1 MMRFTLGLLAAS
13 ATALQLPRRPFQ
25 RRCTQCAPARPRLD
39 VGPRA
44 WGSGSQRAGVPPRDV
59 ARHAW
64 GGGGWGGFPPPR
76 PPGGG
81 FNLGAL
87 LPIALIIAF
96 PGFFFG
102 LFNTFFLA
110 ALILPPLLSFGFNF
124 WKERNVIE
132 APCPQ
137 CGQLAAG
144 LKGQGFTQCFVCG
157 SQLSLRGDE
166 WRLRSKYED
175 GPQAG
180 GSKYGKVDNGVID
193 VESDEVIDV

>member
-1 MMRFTLGLLAAS
+1 MMMMMMRFGSLAETTRFIDAGRLGLE
-13 ATALQLPRRPFQ
+13 PGRPTT
-25 RRCTQCAPARPRLD
+25 RAR
-39 VGPRA
+39 
-44 WGSGSQRAGVPPRDV
+44 
-59 ARHAW
+59 
-64 GGGGWGGFPPPR
+64 
-76 PPGGG
+76 
-81 FNLGAL
+81 
-87 LPIALIIAF
+87 IALIIAF

-193 VESDEVIDV
+193 IESDEVIDV

>member
-1 MMRFTLGLLAAS
+1 MVHFTLGLLAAS

-25 RRCTQCAPARPRLD
+25 RRCAQCTPARPLHLR
-39 VGPRA
+39 
-44 WGSGSQRAGVPPRDV
+44 QRATPRDV

-64 GGGGWGGFPPPR
+64 G
-76 PPGGG
+76 GGG

-193 VESDEVIDV
+193 IESDEVIDV

>member
-1 MMRFTLGLLAAS
+1 MTR
-13 ATALQLPRRPFQ
+13 
-25 RRCTQCAPARPRLD
+25 
-39 VGPRA
+39 
-44 WGSGSQRAGVPPRDV
+44 
-59 ARHAW
+59 
-64 GGGGWGGFPPPR
+64 GGFPPPR

-81 FNLGAL
+81 VNLGAL
-87 LPIALIIAF
+87 LPIALVIAF

-124 WKERNVIE
+124 WKERNVVDSAGITRRHQCRVDGVGADDGLELISAQVIE

>member
-1 MMRFTLGLLAAS
+1 MHLPVLLLAAC
-13 ATALQLPRRPFQ
+13 ATALQIPRRPFQ
-25 RRCTQCAPARPRLD
+25 RRCAQCTPARPLHL
-39 VGPRA
+39 G
-44 WGSGSQRAGVPPRDV
+44 QRAGVSRDV

-64 GGGGWGGFPPPR
+64 GGGGRGGFPPPR

-81 FNLGAL
+81 VNLGAL

-193 VESDEVIDV
+193 IESDEVIDV

>member
-1 MMRFTLGLLAAS
+1 MHLPVLLLAAC
-13 ATALQLPRRPFQ
+13 ATALQIPRRPFQ
-25 RRCTQCAPARPRLD
+25 RRCAQCAPARPPHL
-39 VGPRA
+39 G
-44 WGSGSQRAGVPPRDV
+44 QRAGVPPRDV
-59 ARHAW
+59 ARHMTR
-64 GGGGWGGFPPPR
+64 GGFPPPR

-87 LPIALIIAF
+87 LPIALVIAF

>member
-1 MMRFTLGLLAAS
+1 MVYLPLGLLLAAS

-25 RRCTQCAPARPRLD
+25 RRCAQCAPARPRLD
-39 VGPRA
+39 VGQRA
-44 WGSGSQRAGVPPRDV
+44 CGGSGQRAGVPRDV

-64 GGGGWGGFPPPR
+64 G
-76 PPGGG
+76 GGG

-193 VESDEVIDV
+193 IESDEVIDV

>member
-1 MMRFTLGLLAAS
+1 M
-13 ATALQLPRRPFQ
+13 
-25 RRCTQCAPARPRLD
+25 
-39 VGPRA
+39 
-44 WGSGSQRAGVPPRDV
+44 
-59 ARHAW
+59 
-64 GGGGWGGFPPPR
+64 

-193 VESDEVIDV
+193 VEVRRRHRRCPAKVGLHGVALSAWGETPGDAAGLMMRASADGLAPSCFGLAVRPDAVSKSSHPGARPRA

>member
-1 MMRFTLGLLAAS
+1 
-13 ATALQLPRRPFQ
+13 
-25 RRCTQCAPARPRLD
+25 
-39 VGPRA
+39 
-44 WGSGSQRAGVPPRDV
+44 
-59 ARHAW
+59 
-64 GGGGWGGFPPPR
+64 
-76 PPGGG
+76 
-81 FNLGAL
+81 
-87 LPIALIIAF
+87 
-96 PGFFFG
+96 
-102 LFNTFFLA
+102 
-110 ALILPPLLSFGFNF
+110 LLSFGFNF